1 MTMTEAVVVAA
12 IAAVGG
18 VIVALVQSF
27 RKENRSDHQMVVD
40 SLNRIEGKVDD
51 HIRDHARGKL

>member
-1 MTMTEAVVVAA
+1 MTEAVVVAA

>member
-1 MTMTEAVVVAA
+1 MTEAVVIAA

-18 VIVALVQSF
+18 VIVAFVQSF

>member
-1 MTMTEAVVVAA
+1 MTEAVVVAA

-18 VIVALVQSF
+18 VIVAVVQSF

-51 HIRDHARGKL
+51 HIRDHARGEL